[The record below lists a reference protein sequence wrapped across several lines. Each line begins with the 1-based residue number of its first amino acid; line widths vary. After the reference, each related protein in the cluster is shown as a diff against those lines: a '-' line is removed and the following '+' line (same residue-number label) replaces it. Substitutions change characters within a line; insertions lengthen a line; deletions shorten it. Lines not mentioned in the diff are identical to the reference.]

1 MTAGGNSSLVPMLS
15 HTAFPIRVSMLR
27 FMITSQVTIRLRN
40 ATPPCRPAQPRRPR
54 AAITGLLLAVATI
67 WPAVAAAVPARTS
80 PEAVCGD
87 TDVWLVSTRRLPGI
101 CALPGRAQFDVER
114 RMAGRWERADLAG
127 LLDDPTRPL
136 VIFVHGNRYEPHD
149 AKAQGMTIARQ
160 MASVCPGTAART
172 VIFSWPSQQR
182 GHIIQSSRETY
193 RRSTADG
200 HYLAWML
207 GQVDPAQ
214 PVAIVG
220 YSFGATIAIGAIEDL
235 MQAGSRPS
243 QGIAPWAGRPG
254 RSHLVL
260 VAPAVRSD
268 ALAPRGPYAPAV
280 AGINRLTLV
289 INSRD
294 VALRLFPHLDRAG
307 GADALGTVGMP
318 RRWLPGSVEFTA
330 TDAAS
335 VVGKRHALPLY
346 LESPSL
352 AWRIATGA
360 VTGLTDE

>member
-1 MTAGGNSSLVPMLS
+1 M
-15 HTAFPIRVSMLR
+15 
-27 FMITSQVTIRLRN
+27 
-40 ATPPCRPAQPRRPR
+40 ATGRPA
-54 AAITGLLLAVATI
+54 AAT
-67 WPAVAAAVPARTS
+67 AVPARDC
-80 PEAVCGD
+80 PDAACGE
-87 TDVWLVSTRRLPGI
+87 TDVWMVSTRRLPRI
-101 CALPGRAQFDVER
+101 CALPGRAEFDVER
-114 RMAGRWERADLAG
+114 RVAGRWERADLPS
-127 LLDDPTRPL
+127 LLDDPSRPL
-136 VIFVHGNRYEPHD
+136 VIFIHGNRYEPHD
-149 AKAQGMTIARQ
+149 AKSQGMTIARQ
-160 MASVCPGTAART
+160 LASVCPAAGART

-182 GHIIQSSRETY
+182 GHIIQSSRDTY
-193 RRSTADG
+193 RRSYADG

-220 YSFGATIAIGAIEDL
+220 YSFGATIAVGAIEDL
-235 MQAGSRPS
+235 MQAGGRPS
-243 QGIAPWAGRPG
+243 QGVAPWADRPG

-280 AGINRLTLV
+280 AGIDRLTLV

-294 VALRLFPHLDRAG
+294 LALRLFPHLDRAD
-307 GADALGTVGMP
+307 GADALGAVGMP

-352 AWRIATGA
+352 ARRIASGA
-360 VTGLTDE
+360 VAGLTGE

>member
-1 MTAGGNSSLVPMLS
+1 
-15 HTAFPIRVSMLR
+15 MLR
-27 FMITSQVTIRLRN
+27 FTTAPP
-40 ATPPCRPAQPRRPR
+40 ATTQPRFGSTTPLPPERPR
-54 AAITGLLLAVATI
+54 LHHAAMAALLVAVATI
-67 WPAVAAAVPARTS
+67 WPASAAAVPARTC

-87 TDVWLVSTRRLPGI
+87 SDVWMVSTRRLPGI
-101 CALPGRAQFDVER
+101 CGLPGHAQFDVEHR
-114 RMAGRWERADLAG
+114 VAGRWERADLAG
-127 LLDDPTRPL
+127 LLDDPARPL

-149 AKAQGMTIARQ
+149 AKSQGVTIARQ

-193 RRSTADG
+193 RRSNADG

-220 YSFGATIAIGAIEDL
+220 YSFGATIAITAIEDL
-235 MQAGSRPS
+235 MQSDGRPS

-280 AGINRLTLV
+280 AGIDRLTLV

-294 VALRLFPHLDRAG
+294 LALRLFPHLDRG
-307 GADALGTVGMP
+307 DGADALGVVGMP

-352 AWRIATGA
+352 AWRIASGA
-360 VTGLTDE
+360 VAGLTDE